1 MKNSQQPTERDDKSG
16 GRLKTVHRAIRY
28 AVCHLLMF
36 SGLFVTVWIANIL
49 MPRGISAGLS
59 PWQLASEM
67 LPSDVADLAVP
78 LWPIHLVLVL
88 AQFGIRRFY
97 SQRVVPALATVTLAF
112 GILLQFV
119 STGGLG

>member
-1 MKNSQQPTERDDKSG
+1 
-16 GRLKTVHRAIRY
+16 
-28 AVCHLLMF
+28 MF